1 MKVNKI
7 IYLINCIWRFN
18 DMSNKAMGFV
28 KGMGAGVLAGVA
40 IAAVGTK
47 MMQNDRGF
55 KRRANRTM
63 RSVGELLDSVQYLFK

>member
-1 MKVNKI
+1 MKVLKI
-7 IYLINCIWRFN
+7 IQLINCIWRFY

-28 KGMGAGVLAGVA
+28 KGIGAGVLAGMA

-55 KRRANRTM
+55 KRRASRTM
-63 RSVGELLDSVQYLFK
+63 RNVGELLDNVQYLFK

>member
-1 MKVNKI
+1 MKVLKVI
-7 IYLINCIWRFN
+7 HLINCIWRFT

-47 MMQNDRGF
+47 MMRNDRGF
-55 KRRANRTM
+55 KRRASRTM
-63 RSVGELLDSVQYLFK
+63 RSAGELLDSVQYLFK